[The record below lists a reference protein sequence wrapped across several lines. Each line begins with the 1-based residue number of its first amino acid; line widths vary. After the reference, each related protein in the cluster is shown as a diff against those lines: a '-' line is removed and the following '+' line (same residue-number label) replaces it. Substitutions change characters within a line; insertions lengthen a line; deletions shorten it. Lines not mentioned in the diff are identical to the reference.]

1 MAPVK
6 AMNGTS
12 LLVQI
17 GDGNVSPGPE
27 VFAHDC
33 LINTE
38 RGIQFGS
45 ETNRQVI
52 PDCDGDPDTPAW
64 SVVNKDGLSATI
76 TGSGMLHT
84 ASVKDWDAWFN
95 SDDGKNVRVLLNGVS
110 LANGGGHWAGSFK
123 LTGWEVTG
131 TRNEKATVSVTLESD
146 GLVVWVDAEA

>member
-17 GDGNVSPGPE
+17 GDGATPTE
-27 VFAHDC
+27 VFSHDC

-38 RGIQFGS
+38 RGIQFQS

-52 PDCDGDPDTPAW
+52 PDCAVPDGIAW
-64 SVVNKDGLSATI
+64 SVVNKDSLSATI

-84 ASVKDWDAWFN
+84 ASVPDWAEWFDGD
-95 SDDGKNVRVLLNGVS
+95 SGKNVRVLLNGVTA
-110 LANGGGHWAGSFK
+110 ANGGGHWAGSFK

-131 TRNEKATVSVTLESD
+131 ARNEKATVSVTLESD
-146 GLVVWVDAEA
+146 GPVTWVAAT

>member
-1 MAPVK
+1 MAPDK

-17 GDGNVSPGPE
+17 GDGATPTE
-27 VFAHDC
+27 AFAHDC
-33 LINTE
+33 LINTD
-38 RGIQFGS
+38 RGIQFQS

-52 PDCDGDPDTPAW
+52 SDCDEPDGIAW
-64 SVVNKDGLSATI
+64 SVVNKDSLSATI

-84 ASVKDWDAWFN
+84 ASIPDWAEWFD
-95 SDDGKNVRVLLNGVS
+95 SDGGKNVRVKLNGVT

-131 TRNEKATVSVTLESD
+131 ARNEKATVSVTLESD
-146 GLVVWVDAEA
+146 SPVAWVDASA

>member
-1 MAPVK
+1 MATVK
-6 AMNGTS
+6 HMNGTQ

-17 GDGNVSPGPE
+17 GDGASPE

-38 RGIQFGS
+38 RGIAFAS

-52 PDCDGDPDTPAW
+52 PDCENIDDPSW

-76 TGSGMLHT
+76 SGSGMLHT
-84 ASVKDWDAWFN
+84 TSVKDWDEWFRG
-95 SDDGKNVRVLLNGVS
+95 DDGKNVRVLLNGVS

-131 TRNEKATVSVTLESD
+131 TRNEKAQVSVTLESD
-146 GLVVWVDAEA
+146 GVVTWVDASA

>member
-1 MAPVK
+1 MALVK
-6 AMNGTS
+6 AMNGTK

-17 GDGNVSPGPE
+17 GNGAGPE

-38 RGIQFGS
+38 RGISFAS

-52 PDCDGDPDTPAW
+52 PECEEPDAPAW
-64 SVVNKDGLSATI
+64 SVVSKDSLSATI
-76 TGSGMLHT
+76 TGAGMLHT
-84 ASVKDWDAWFN
+84 SSVAEWDEWFN
-95 SDDGKNVRVLLNGVS
+95 SDDGKNIRVLLSGVT

-131 TRNEKATVSVTLESD
+131 TRNEKAQVSVTLESD
-146 GLVVWVDAEA
+146 GPVVWVPAAA

>member
-1 MAPVK
+1 MATVK

-17 GDGNVSPGPE
+17 GNGATPE

-38 RGIQFGS
+38 RGIQFHS

-52 PDCDGDPDTPAW
+52 PDCDTPDAPAW
-64 SVVNKDGLSATI
+64 SVVNKDSFSATI
-76 TGSGMLHT
+76 TGSGMLNT
-84 ASVKDWDAWFN
+84 PSIKEWADWFA
-95 SDDGKNVRVLLNGVS
+95 SDDAKNVRVLLNGVT
-110 LANGGGHWAGSFK
+110 LANGGGHWAGSYK

-146 GLVVWVDAEA
+146 GVVTWVDASA

>member
-1 MAPVK
+1 MATVK

-17 GDGNVSPGPE
+17 GDGATPTE
-27 VFAHDC
+27 AFAHDC

-38 RGIQFGS
+38 RGIQFQS

-52 PDCDGDPDTPAW
+52 PDCDAPDSAAW
-64 SVVNKDGLSATI
+64 SVVNKDSFSATI

-84 ASVKDWDAWFN
+84 PSIKDWADWFA
-95 SDDGKNVRVLLNGVS
+95 SDDAKNVRVLLNGVT
-110 LANGGGHWAGSFK
+110 LVNGGGHWAGSFK

-146 GLVVWVDAEA
+146 GVVTWVDASA

>member
-1 MAPVK
+1 MALVK

-17 GDGNVSPGPE
+17 SDGASPE

-33 LINTE
+33 LINAE
-38 RGIQFGS
+38 RGIQFAS

-52 PDCDGDPDTPAW
+52 PDCDVEGPAW
-64 SVVNKDGLSATI
+64 SVMNKDGLSATI
-76 TGSGMLHT
+76 TGGGMLNT
-84 ASVKDWDAWFN
+84 TSVPNWDAWFN
-95 SDDGKNVRVLLNGVS
+95 SDDGKNCRVLLNGVA
-110 LANGGGHWAGSFK
+110 LVNGGGHWAGSFK

-146 GLVVWVDAEA
+146 GVVTWVPAAA

>member
-1 MAPVK
+1 MATVK

-17 GDGNVSPGPE
+17 GNGATPE

-38 RGIQFGS
+38 RGIQFQS

-52 PDCDGDPDTPAW
+52 PDCDTPDAPAW
-64 SVVNKDGLSATI
+64 SVVNKDSFSATI
-76 TGSGMLHT
+76 TGSGMLNT
-84 ASVKDWDAWFN
+84 PSIKEWADWFA
-95 SDDGKNVRVLLNGVS
+95 SDDAKNVRVLLNGVT
-110 LANGGGHWAGSFK
+110 LANGGGHWAGSYK

-146 GLVVWVDAEA
+146 GVVTWVDASA

>member
-1 MAPVK
+1 MATVK
-6 AMNGTS
+6 NMNGTQ

-17 GDGNVSPGPE
+17 SDGASPE
-27 VFAHDC
+27 TFAHDC

-38 RGIQFGS
+38 RGIAFAS

-52 PDCDGDPDTPAW
+52 PDCDNPDDPSW

-84 ASVKDWDAWFN
+84 SSVQEWDTWFN
-95 SDDGKNVRVLLNGVS
+95 GDDGKNVRVLLNGVS

-131 TRNEKATVSVTLESD
+131 TRNEKAQVSVTLESD
-146 GLVVWVDAEA
+146 GVVSWVPAVA